1 MLYMRKKHFAA
12 GIAALMLILLT
23 AALLSGC
30 GRTENAAAP
39 SEPSAAEASAP
50 AETGRQNGERFEAVI
65 LLEGMEETVGY
76 EHIRNDAIGFE
87 MDYDYERFVR
97 RSDAACECFVSCY
110 DDPEHPENYL
120 TVRYDPRDAGTV
132 AAAIGEVLSHDYE
145 IHRED
150 SFPLERAGSC
160 IRIDASANVG
170 GLTMPDQLQMVY
182 IVPAADGCRVAS
194 AHYAIE
200 GAEGFGRRFHCFMQ
214 SFAAMEASGE
224 KRLSDEQAA
233 AAIRRYCRIV
243 NPDLES
249 VASGGEAP
257 VYWEVSSSD
266 ESRIV
271 VLFRSYTGAQI
282 RYYIDPLSGE
292 TYVTEFVPGITAD
305 EARTDESLNAW
316 DYID

>member
-1 MLYMRKKHFAA
+1 
-12 GIAALMLILLT
+12 
-23 AALLSGC
+23 
-30 GRTENAAAP
+30 
-39 SEPSAAEASAP
+39 
-50 AETGRQNGERFEAVI
+50 
-65 LLEGMEETVGY
+65 
-76 EHIRNDAIGFE
+76 
-87 MDYDYERFVR
+87 
-97 RSDAACECFVSCY
+97 
-110 DDPEHPENYL
+110 
-120 TVRYDPRDAGTV
+120 
-132 AAAIGEVLSHDYE
+132 
-145 IHRED
+145 
-150 SFPLERAGSC
+150 
-160 IRIDASANVG
+160 
-170 GLTMPDQLQMVY
+170 MPDQLQMVY
-182 IVPAADGCRVAS
+182 IVPAADGCRVVS

-282 RYYIDPLSGE
+282 RYYIDPVSGAAA
-292 TYVTEFVPGITAD
+292 VTEFVSGVT
-305 EARTDESLNAW
+305 ETEMLTGETLNVW
-316 DYID
+316 DYVN